1 MNGIDDYALAM
12 TLLLPEVVLTVAIL
26 LASIWNL
33 FLPKLKGATPVIS
46 FLGLALSSV
55 FLVLQMSMPKTELFG
70 GLFTVDGLTVGFG
83 LIACAVGMVIVFMTS
98 GYEHHLVDNV
108 GEFYAIIL
116 TAVLSVVIL
125 AGSTDLIML
134 FVGLETLSICCVM
147 LAGFTKRDIKSNEA
161 SLKYLLSTAATT
173 ATLLYGLSF
182 VYGLTGS
189 TSYDTIRDQMAYLS
203 LPPASLVKVFLMI
216 LILSAVGFK
225 LSAAPFHMWTPDVY
239 EGAPTPVTAFLSIGS
254 KAGGFVVA
262 LRLLFTVFGNS
273 TGDWTAIIS
282 VMAIL
287 SMIVGNLIAL
297 AQTDFKRML
306 AYSSIAHVGYILI
319 GIAANSEA
327 GLMSTMF
334 YIIVYGAMNLGAFAG
349 AILFTNE
356 TGSDRIDD
364 FAGLIRK
371 RPVLAI
377 FLSIC
382 LFNLAGLPVPPAGF
396 FAKIFIFTAGVNM
409 PLYMGGFPVGNLLV
423 GIGLLTSIPAIYY
436 YSRVAIKMIVREPS
450 ELVSALPDRPRFVGS
465 RQDGPHFALL
475 VCVVAI
481 FLAGTN
487 YIDPIMSFAQASIRP
502 ISPGNERPMPI
513 GLLPSPPIK

>member
-1 MNGIDDYALAM
+1 MNGIDDYILALK
-12 TLLLPEVVLTVAIL
+12 LLLPEILLTVAVL
-26 LASIWNL
+26 LTCLWNL
-33 FLPKLKGATPVIS
+33 FLPKLKGNTPVIS
-46 FLGLALSSV
+46 FLGLASASAALIMQFST
-55 FLVLQMSMPKTELFG
+55 PRTTLFA
-70 GLFTVDGLTVGFG
+70 GLFTVDTLTVSFG
-83 LIACAVGMVIVFMTS
+83 LIACAVGMIVVFITS
-98 GYEHHLVDNV
+98 GYEQHLGDNA
-108 GEFYAIIL
+108 GEFYSILL
-116 TAVLSVVIL
+116 TATLSVMIL

-147 LAGFTKRDIKSNEA
+147 LAGFTKSDIKSNEA

-189 TSYDTIRDQMAYLS
+189 TNYDTIRESMAYLS

-225 LSAAPFHMWTPDVY
+225 LSAVPFHMWAPDVY

-262 LRLLFTVFGNS
+262 LRLLYTVFGNS
-273 TGDWTAIIS
+273 AADWTAIVS
-282 VMAIL
+282 VLAIL
-287 SMIVGNLIAL
+287 SLIVGNFIAL
-297 AQTDFKRML
+297 AQTDLKRML

-327 GLMSTMF
+327 GLMATVF

-349 AILFTNE
+349 AVLFTNE

-371 RPVLAI
+371 RPILAI

-396 FAKIFIFTAGVNM
+396 FAKIFIFLAGVNM
-409 PLYMGGFPVGNLLV
+409 PLYVGNFPIGNLLIGV
-423 GIGLLTSIPAIYY
+423 GLLTSIPGIYY

-450 ELVSALPDRPRFVGS
+450 EAVANLPDRPRFVGS
-465 RQDGPHFALL
+465 PQGGVHFALL
-475 VCVVAI
+475 ACVVLI
-481 FLAGTN
+481 CLAGTAWV
-487 YIDPIMSFAQASIRP
+487 DPVVIFAQATIRP
-502 ISPGNERPMPI
+502 IAPSERPMPI
-513 GLLPSPPIK
+513 GSLPNQLVK